1 MPPSWTKALD
11 EIHPASAD
19 AVDDV
24 EMEDGN
30 EGGERIE
37 DPLPNIYL
45 VKGPKKIGKSS
56 FARALVNRLL
66 SR

>member
-1 MPPSWTKALD
+1 MPPSWTRALD
-11 EIHPASAD
+11 EIYPASTG
-19 AVDDV
+19 AVDDA

-30 EGGERIE
+30 EGSEEIE